1 MRGVCHDMHRIGFR
15 RALPLAFTLLHVVLV
30 WFSLP
35 LQPRTTRIIFHDS
48 EQRAVAYQDGTGVP
62 VETLGEP
69 PPLKPVEKMALIVE
83 LPAMFVAMLIGAV
96 LFPRNDAAW
105 LYTSVPLV
113 PLVWYAIGRW
123 LDKVV
128 RTALTNAGSIAALM
142 LTTEA
147 LGRIQPCCVVSG
159 KQERANQHGNKH
171 RRKFNDQ
178 GHLLYGFKRWR
189 FS

>member
-123 LDKVV
+123 LDGLLGYSARLCLPPILRGSVTV
-128 RTALTNAGSIAALM
+128 LAVGVLFVSVAGLTPLYHHRTVDTYWIF
-142 LTTEA
+142 
-147 LGRIQPCCVVSG
+147 SG
-159 KQERANQHGNKH
+159 LVLWR
-171 RRKFNDQ
+171 
-178 GHLLYGFKRWR
+178 GFASR
-189 FS
+189 